1 MGRENPLGYKTI
13 TFRQLCHAVQTS
25 GRTRL
30 LQPRVYEDYRKKKKR
45 IGVELRGISALPEWQ
60 DVSGSRCNPLPC
72 SGGTAAIRALSL
84 QAECSSSLMLW

>member
-30 LQPRVYEDYRKKKKR
+30 LQPRVYEDYRKKK
-45 IGVELRGISALPEWQ
+45 EDWCGIER
-60 DVSGSRCNPLPC
+60 D
-72 SGGTAAIRALSL
+72 LSTP
-84 QAECSSSLMLW
+84 